1 MRSTYMASLNHD
13 RRAVSIQKLK
23 FTWVQITADT
33 GN

>member
-13 RRAVSIQKLK
+13 RQAVSIPKLK